1 MGRWT
6 KENLCILATSYTDKT
21 VFRKANRGAYNA
33 IRRFGK
39 EFEKSIFQSM
49 VCSPCPFK
57 ENIHLVYGY
66 FFDDGS
72 VYIGSTMNERSR
84 INDHHR
90 RGPVFSKIKDNIP
103 FVYKKLEENISITS
117 ILIREQFYIDRYKS
131 LNEYKIINKCSA
143 NSRGKLDRKWTKTA
157 IKSEAAK
164 YKNFSEWRKNS
175 KSIAYLSPDF
185 SNLMTKSAANNWAET
200 LLVTKTDFENAVK
213 SKRRSE

>member
-1 MGRWT
+1 
-6 KENLCILATSYTDKT
+6 
-21 VFRKANRGAYNA
+21 
-33 IRRFGK
+33 
-39 EFEKSIFQSM
+39 
-49 VCSPCPFK
+49 
-57 ENIHLVYGY
+57 
-66 FFDDGS
+66 
-72 VYIGSTMNERSR
+72 MNERSR

-175 KSIAYLSPDF
+175 KSSF
-185 SNLMTKSAANNWAET
+185 NAAFHLNMLDKFDNYT
-200 LLVTKTDFENAVK
+200 RSFRLLYSHKKTNI
-213 SKRRSE
+213 RSMQIRIRLFI